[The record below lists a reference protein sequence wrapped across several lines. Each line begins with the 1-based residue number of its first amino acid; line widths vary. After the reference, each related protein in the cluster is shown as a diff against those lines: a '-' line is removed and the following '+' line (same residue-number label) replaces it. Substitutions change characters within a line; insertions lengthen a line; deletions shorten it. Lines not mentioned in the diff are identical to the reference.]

1 MTEKK
6 QKQASKPRTATKL
19 AFADNIGR
27 TAPTPEEIER
37 ARAVHEELV
46 DGDAEGNPIYP
57 TRAVYIAAC
66 DKRGLSVRAIAEASG
81 INLGTVRAAI
91 LKIHPE
97 RRRPRPPK
105 AA

>member
-1 MTEKK
+1 MAEKK
-6 QKQASKPRTATKL
+6 KQASKPRTATKL
-19 AFADNIGR
+19 AFADNASR
-27 TAPTPEEIER
+27 AAPTPEEIER

-46 DGDAEGNPIYP
+46 DGDVEGNPIHP
-57 TRAVYIAAC
+57 TRAAYIAAC
-66 DKRGLSVRAIAEASG
+66 DKRGLSVRAISEASG

-97 RRRPRPPK
+97 RRRPRAPK